1 MACNTLRQ
9 WLIAAGLGAL
19 ATAYVPAALGTEI
32 LTPVEGAPPAP
43 DFTLPDMDGA
53 ELRLSDL
60 RGKVVIVNFWATWCP
75 PCRFEMPSLQR
86 AWDVLKA
93 EGGAVIAVHVGGNE
107 DEIWQFMSAHDLD
120 FPIVVDGKSAVIKA
134 WPVLGLPT
142 TFVIDPKGRIRYRA
156 VGERIWDDPAIME
169 AVKALR

>member
-1 MACNTLRQ
+1 MFHRLA
-9 WLIAAGLGAL
+9 IALFIFALPLLVSAGPKSQGL
-19 ATAYVPAALGTEI
+19 A
-32 LTPVEGAPPAP
+32 PVEERPPAP
-43 DFTLPDMDGA
+43 DFTLEDMDG
-53 ELRLSDL
+53 EVYRLSDF
-60 RGKVVIVNFWATWCP
+60 RGQPVIVNFWATWCP